1 QLQTLGGAMVTEERK
16 VRIRQGE
23 GSSGVQ
29 SVWSLPSI
37 RCTSISPSHLS
48 FLSSL
53 STSHCSS
60 ADGVPVQ
67 KDGEQLSMED
77 TTSILPR
84 LKRNSNAYGIGAL
97 AKSSLSGVTRT
108 MKERVTKP
116 TAMAQG
122 RVAHMIEWQNWGMQ
136 TVGAGGIPQSRITT
150 QEREKERRLENDA
163 YSDLSDGEKEARFAA
178 GILQQ
183 FAISEA
189 TLLAWSSMDGESPR
203 SGSNQGSVAH
213 LSEVNQESITS
224 RDQILHHSSA
234 EVWPHTYVSQGH
246 YCLSSSDA
254 WEPINNDPSGV
265 ASPPAGSYV
274 MGNDGY
280 DGQVAAHFL
289 SQQQQQQQQFT
300 LQQQSQLQQLQQIQ
314 QIQHYQQQ
322 QLLQYQQQ
330 QSLEHRLHSANHSLQ
345 ATPNSTI
352 HSLVHP
358 AHPPLVDLWNTGQM
372 EAYQAEAGGYM
383 GVAAVVEPS
392 LCVPSGE
399 EMVGTEHSPL
409 LEQQEEEEVKEE
421 EVTLC
426 MEPEPAT
433 LTPPTQQGDA
443 SGGSS
448 PGQPPAEPITER
460 KASDVSSGLA
470 QTLEEKD
477 EEGPAA
483 SMATN

>member
-1 QLQTLGGAMVTEERK
+1 MGC
-16 VRIRQGE
+16 I
-23 GSSGVQ
+23 GSRR
-29 SVWSLPSI
+29 L
-37 RCTSISPSHLS
+37 T
-48 FLSSL
+48 
-53 STSHCSS
+53 

-67 KDGEQLSMED
+67 KDGEQHGRSEFSWEGINLSMED

-97 AKSSLSGVTRT
+97 AKSSLSGVSGVTRS

-122 RVAHMIEWQNWGMQ
+122 RVAHMIEWQNWGMT
-136 TVGAGGIPQSRITT
+136 TVGGPQSRISTKE
-150 QEREKERRLENDA
+150 QEKARRLENDA

-224 RDQILHHSSA
+224 RDQILQHTAA
-234 EVWPHTYVSQGH
+234 EVWPHSYVSQGH
-246 YCLSSSDA
+246 YCLSSSEA
-254 WEPINNDPSGV
+254 WDPISSNPSAV
-265 ASPPAGSYV
+265 TSPPPGSFV
-274 MGNDGY
+274 MGSEVTSPPPGSFVMGPEGY
-280 DGQVAAHFL
+280 DGQAAHFL
-289 SQQQQQQQQFT
+289 QQQQQQFN
-300 LQQQSQLQQLQQIQ
+300 LQQQSQLQQLQQL
-314 QIQHYQQQ
+314 QHYQQQ

-330 QSLEHRLHSANHSLQ
+330 QLQSANHSLQ

-352 HSLVHP
+352 HSLVHQV
-358 AHPPLVDLWNTGQM
+358 HPPLVDLWNTGQM

-383 GVAAVVEPS
+383 GVSAVVEPG
-392 LCVPSGE
+392 LCAPSGD
-399 EMVGTEHSPL
+399 EMVGSVGSEHSPL
-409 LEQQEEEEVKEE
+409 LEQQEEEEEVKEE

-426 MEPEPAT
+426 MEQETAT

-448 PGQPPAEPITER
+448 PGQPPCEPITER
-460 KASDVSSGLA
+460 QACDVNALS
-470 QTLEEKD
+470 QTQEQEP
-477 EEGPAA
+477 EGEGPAA
-483 SMATN
+483 AMPTN

>member
-1 QLQTLGGAMVTEERK
+1 MSMFYLSCLSLTL
-16 VRIRQGE
+16 
-23 GSSGVQ
+23 SP
-29 SVWSLPSI
+29 SLPPPIFPPQHGRSEFSWEGI
-37 RCTSISPSHLS
+37 N
-48 FLSSL
+48 
-53 STSHCSS
+53 
-60 ADGVPVQ
+60 
-67 KDGEQLSMED
+67 LSMED

-97 AKSSLSGVTRT
+97 AKSSLSGVSRT

-122 RVAHMIEWQNWGMQ
+122 RVAHMIEWQNWSMQ
-136 TVGAGGIPQSRITT
+136 TVGPGGVTQPRPTT

-163 YSDLSDGEKEARFAA
+163 YSDLSDGEKEARFTA

-189 TLLAWSSMDGESPR
+189 TLMAWSSMDGESPR

-213 LSEVNQESITS
+213 LSELNQESITS

-274 MGNDGY
+274 MGTDGY
-280 DGQVAAHFL
+280 DGQAATHFL
-289 SQQQQQQQQFT
+289 SPQQQQQQQQQFS

-330 QSLEHRLHSANHSLQ
+330 QALEHRLHSANHSLQ

-358 AHPPLVDLWNTGQM
+358 VHPPLVDLWNTQM

-392 LCVPSGE
+392 MCVPSGE
-399 EMVGTEHSPL
+399 EMVGNEHSPL

-421 EVTLC
+421 DVTLC
-426 MEPEPAT
+426 VEPESAM

-448 PGQPPAEPITER
+448 PGQPPAELITER
-460 KASDVSSGLA
+460 KTSNVTSGLI
-470 QTLEEKD
+470 QTLEEKEEE
-477 EEGPAA
+477 EEGPPA

>member
-1 QLQTLGGAMVTEERK
+1 MGC
-16 VRIRQGE
+16 I
-23 GSSGVQ
+23 GSRR
-29 SVWSLPSI
+29 L
-37 RCTSISPSHLS
+37 T
-48 FLSSL
+48 
-53 STSHCSS
+53 

-67 KDGEQLSMED
+67 KDGEQHGRSEFSWEGINLSMED

-84 LKRNSNAYGIGAL
+84 LKRNSNPYGIGAL
-97 AKSSLSGVTRT
+97 AKSSLSGVSVTRT

-136 TVGAGGIPQSRITT
+136 TVGAGGISQCRLTT

-189 TLLAWSSMDGESPR
+189 TLLAWTSMDGESPR

-254 WEPINNDPSGV
+254 WEPITNDPSGV
-265 ASPPAGSYV
+265 ASPAAGSYV
-274 MGNDGY
+274 LGTNGY
-280 DGQVAAHFL
+280 DGQTSAHLL
-289 SQQQQQQQQFT
+289 SQQQQQQFS

-330 QSLEHRLHSANHSLQ
+330 QALEHRLHSANHSLQ

-352 HSLVHP
+352 HSLVHQV
-358 AHPPLVDLWNTGQM
+358 HPPLVDLWNTGQM
-372 EAYQAEAGGYM
+372 EAFQAEAGGYM
-383 GVAAVVEPS
+383 GVAAVVEPGLS
-392 LCVPSGE
+392 VMSGDD
-399 EMVGTEHSPL
+399 MVGTEHSPL
-409 LEQQEEEEVKEE
+409 LEQQEDEDEVKEE

-426 MEPEPAT
+426 MELESAT

-460 KASDVSSGLA
+460 KASDVTSGLI
-470 QTLEEKD
+470 QTLEEKEEEEEE
-477 EEGPAA
+477 EEGPVA

>member
-1 QLQTLGGAMVTEERK
+1 
-16 VRIRQGE
+16 
-23 GSSGVQ
+23 
-29 SVWSLPSI
+29 
-37 RCTSISPSHLS
+37 
-48 FLSSL
+48 
-53 STSHCSS
+53 
-60 ADGVPVQ
+60 
-67 KDGEQLSMED
+67 MED

-84 LKRNSNAYGIGAL
+84 LKRNSNPYGIGAL
-97 AKSSLSGVTRT
+97 AKSSLSGVSGVTRT

-254 WEPINNDPSGV
+254 WEPINSDPSGV
-265 ASPPAGSYV
+265 ASPPAGSY
-274 MGNDGY
+274 M
-280 DGQVAAHFL
+280 
-289 SQQQQQQQQFT
+289 
-300 LQQQSQLQQLQQIQ
+300 
-314 QIQHYQQQ
+314 
-322 QLLQYQQQ
+322 
-330 QSLEHRLHSANHSLQ
+330 SLEHRLHSANHSLQ

-352 HSLVHP
+352 HSLVHQV
-358 AHPPLVDLWNTGQM
+358 HPPLVDLWNTGQM
-372 EAYQAEAGGYM
+372 EAYQTEAGGYM
-383 GVAAVVEPS
+383 GVSAVVEPS

-409 LEQQEEEEVKEE
+409 LEQQEEEEEVK
-421 EVTLC
+421 V
-426 MEPEPAT
+426 
-433 LTPPTQQGDA
+433 
-443 SGGSS
+443 
-448 PGQPPAEPITER
+448 R
-460 KASDVSSGLA
+460 
-470 QTLEEKD
+470 
-477 EEGPAA
+477 
-483 SMATN
+483 

>member
-1 QLQTLGGAMVTEERK
+1 
-16 VRIRQGE
+16 
-23 GSSGVQ
+23 
-29 SVWSLPSI
+29 
-37 RCTSISPSHLS
+37 
-48 FLSSL
+48 
-53 STSHCSS
+53 
-60 ADGVPVQ
+60 
-67 KDGEQLSMED
+67 MED

-97 AKSSLSGVTRT
+97 AKSSLTGVSGVSRS

-136 TVGAGGIPQSRITT
+136 TVGAGGVPQSRITT
-150 QEREKERRLENDA
+150 QERENERRLENDA

-189 TLLAWSSMDGESPR
+189 TLLAWTSMDGESLQ

-224 RDQILHHSSA
+224 RDQILHQSSA
-234 EVWPHTYVSQGH
+234 EVWPHTYVSQGL

-254 WEPINNDPSGV
+254 WEPINTEPSGV
-265 ASPPAGSYV
+265 ASPPAGSY
-274 MGNDGY
+274 MMAGGTEGY
-280 DGQVAAHFL
+280 DGQAAAHYL
-289 SQQQQQQQQFT
+289 SQQQQQQQQQFS

-330 QSLEHRLHSANHSLQ
+330 QALEHRLHSANHSLQ

-352 HSLVHP
+352 HSLAP
-358 AHPPLVDLWNTGQM
+358 PTHPPLVDLWNTGQT
-372 EAYQAEAGGYM
+372 EAYQVEAGCYM

-392 LCVPSGE
+392 LGIPPGE
-399 EMVGTEHSPL
+399 ELVGTEHSPL
-409 LEQQEEEEVKEE
+409 LEQQEEEEDIKEE

-426 MEPEPAT
+426 IESESAT
-433 LTPPTQQGDA
+433 LTPPMQQGDL

-460 KASDVSSGLA
+460 KASDVTAGLV
-470 QTLEEKD
+470 QTLEEKG
-477 EEGPAA
+477 EEEEDGSAA
-483 SMATN
+483 CMATN